1 MLINDFFFRIV
12 QPVLLPST
20 KDSASSS
27 SRSHKDTMLGQS
39 RPEAKAAPKENFI
52 PSTDHWKS
60 WWQERGAFE
69 ESTTN
74 DLKAWCW
81 IMICRKLPLPE
92 IFYNNNELEHIDNL
106 SDKEE
111 DNVENQDDHDR

>member
-20 KDSASSS
+20 KDPASSS

-39 RPEAKAAPKENFI
+39 RQKTKAAPKKNFI

-60 WWQERGAFE
+60 KWEERGASE
-69 ESTTN
+69 ESLLN
-74 DLKAWCW
+74 NLKA
-81 IMICRKLPLPE
+81 
-92 IFYNNNELEHIDNL
+92 
-106 SDKEE
+106 
-111 DNVENQDDHDR
+111 